1 MKKLFITL
9 VLMSASLCAFAQT
22 DYISQAQAAVKKY
35 YPQHVEYFNP
45 IFAKIN
51 NLKSDTK
58 SMINNRIK
66 GNLELFDEELPT
78 DKDKMTTILL
88 VLEKLLEQ
96 NQFIK
101 SFDVGIKKTE
111 DFREEIAKEIA
122 SEIIADSKK
131 RLAAAEGELAAAEG
145 ELAVTKAKN
154 SKLKEIINLAYN
166 SNDKNKETAKN
177 IVLKMDEFFG
187 LYDDNEL
194 RKDIEEGDG
203 VQRIIKQYII
213 LTKEYGISPSAIGK
227 KVIDAYNKRHK

>member
-1 MKKLFITL
+1 MKRLFVTL

-78 DKDKMTTILL
+78 DKDKMTTILI

-96 NQFIK
+96 SQFIK

-154 SKLKEIINLAYN
+154 SKLKEIINLVNN

-203 VQRIIKQYII
+203 VQRVIKQYII
-213 LTKEYGISPSAIGK
+213 LTKEYGITPSASGK
-227 KVIDAYNKRHK
+227 RVIDAYYKYHK

>member
-1 MKKLFITL
+1 MKRLFVTL

-96 NQFIK
+96 SQFIK

-145 ELAVTKAKN
+145 V
-154 SKLKEIINLAYN
+154 
-166 SNDKNKETAKN
+166 
-177 IVLKMDEFFG
+177 
-187 LYDDNEL
+187 DN
-194 RKDIEEGDG
+194 
-203 VQRIIKQYII
+203 
-213 LTKEYGISPSAIGK
+213 
-227 KVIDAYNKRHK
+227 N

>member
-1 MKKLFITL
+1 MKKLFVTL

-96 NQFIK
+96 SQFIK

-154 SKLKEIINLAYN
+154 SKLKEIINLVNN

-203 VQRIIKQYII
+203 VQRVIKQYII
-213 LTKEYGISPSAIGK
+213 LTKEYGITPSASGK
-227 KVIDAYNKRHK
+227 RVIDAYNKYHK

>member
-1 MKKLFITL
+1 MKKLFVTL

-96 NQFIK
+96 SQFIK

-154 SKLKEIINLAYN
+154 SKLKEIINLVNN

-194 RKDIEEGDG
+194 RKDIEEDASI
-203 VQRIIKQYII
+203 QKIINQYIN
-213 LTKEYGISPSAIGK
+213 LTKEYGITPSASGK
-227 KVIDAYNKRHK
+227 RVIDAYNKYHK